1 MNSVIITLLNQKWLL
16 LITALIFPFFF
27 IGSPNYYTNPMYKEF
42 WNIGHIVFFALA
54 SYLLLLVLVEKP
66 TRVKVLSV
74 LVFCLS
80 IGTFIELAQLK
91 IGRNFDLSDVYFDVL
106 GGLLV
111 LCFSSEIIKKKYRR
125 LCIALVLLL
134 IILSQSALYH
144 AVLMEI
150 EMRQQFPVLAIFN
163 EEKSIERWRGNGIY
177 LDKVHKRTGQ
187 YVLAAKLI
195 KEKRFTGFSF
205 EYFPENWLGYQQLN
219 IVFFNPYDG
228 DLLLN
233 IKITDEEHDLKHQQY
248 NNRFNHQLNILPG
261 WNNVVLPLM
270 DIARGPKNRKM
281 SLDEISRVGFFM
293 TNLKDDKTLYIESLK
308 LE

>member
-1 MNSVIITLLNQKWLL
+1 VEIYIYKQMKKEHLFSVISVLML
-16 LITALIFPFFF
+16 PFFF
-27 IGSPNYYTNPMYKEF
+27 IGGLNYYASPVYKEL
-42 WNIGHIVFFALA
+42 WNIGHVIFFTLT
-54 SYLLLLVLVEKP
+54 SFLLLLVLVKKSIK
-66 TRVKVLSV
+66 VKVLSV

-80 IGTFIELAQLK
+80 IGAVIELVQLK
-91 IGRNFDLSDVYFDVL
+91 IGRNFSLSDVYFDVL

-111 LCFSSEIIKKKYRR
+111 LCFSSEITKKYRR
-125 LCIALVLLL
+125 LCIAFVLFL
-134 IILSQSALYH
+134 IILAQSALFR

-150 EMRQQFPVLAIFN
+150 EMRQQFPILAVFN

-177 LDKVHKRTGQ
+177 LDKVHKCTGQ

-195 KEKRFTGFSF
+195 KDKRFTGFSF
-205 EYFPENWLGYQQLN
+205 EYFPGNWLGYQQLS
-219 IVFFNPYDG
+219 IVLFNPYSS

-233 IKITDEEHDLKHQQY
+233 IKITDEDHDSKNQQY

-261 WNNVVLPLM
+261 WNNVALPLT

-281 SLDEISRVGFFM
+281 SLDKISRIGFFM